1 MSQMQME
8 AVVKAVEPRDIT
20 VQGVARKVYD
30 VVDQTGTKYTAW
42 ERELAERAYALKDQS
57 SVWKVKVEQ
66 KGQYTNRNLVDIAAK
81 LGGGM
86 DAALG
91 AGSSGFPETVKP
103 VTFDQPGSVI
113 TPKDTFIHRQV
124 SVKAVAVLAGAG
136 GMTPDEFW
144 ANVQAVTNYIETGQT
159 PMGGNAEQT
168 FAAEFPQAD
177 DDIPFS

>member
-1 MSQMQME
+1 
-8 AVVKAVEPRDIT
+8 
-20 VQGVARKVYD
+20 
-30 VVDQTGTKYTAW
+30 
-42 ERELAERAYALKDQS
+42 
-57 SVWKVKVEQ
+57 
-66 KGQYTNRNLVDIAAK
+66 
-81 LGGGM
+81 
-86 DAALG
+86 
-91 AGSSGFPETVKP
+91 
-103 VTFDQPGSVI
+103 VI